1 MNVREAIHNFQVI
14 AEKYQGPLSHHQAI
28 GQSISVLRAFIEENT
43 PKEVPVE
50 SSAGGPKTLENA
62 TSDEVF
68 EAVRQVAKK
77 SAKKASRKK

>member
-1 MNVREAIHNFQVI
+1 MTPSEAIHNFQVI

-50 SSAGGPKTLENA
+50 SSAGGSVIPSAGEEFFASRT
-62 TSDEVF
+62 
-68 EAVRQVAKK
+68 EAKQAKNRK
-77 SAKKASRKK
+77 KKASRKK